1 MTAAI
6 VEDEQPSLF
15 ALETLLK
22 EYCPLITSIESFA
35 TFEIAK
41 TEIAKTKPEIVFL
54 DIMLGAHNGFDLI
67 QFMGQP
73 LPKIIFTTAFD
84 EYAIR
89 AFKVSAVDYL
99 LKPIGITDL
108 RNAIDKVIDRKYEQ
122 DKRLK
127 YLISNTSEKPRLRQ
141 IALATTNGF
150 NFVEIKNIIR
160 FEADGS
166 YTKAITSNKESYLLS
181 HNLKHF
187 EEILNSDGFFRCHH
201 HHLININQIAKYVKG
216 SGGYVIMKDGSKA
229 DVAQRRKEELMVV
242 LGIH

>member
-1 MTAAI
+1 MIAAI
-6 VEDEQPSLF
+6 VEDEEPSLI
-15 ALETLLK
+15 ALQTLLND
-22 EYCPLITSIESFA
+22 YCPAVTSINCYS
-35 TFEIAK
+35 TFDDAK
-41 TEIAKTKPEIVFL
+41 NSLAKAKPDIIFL

-67 QFMGQP
+67 PYLGEP
-73 LPKIIFTTAFD
+73 VPKIIFTTAFD
-84 EYAIR
+84 DYAIK

-108 RNAIDKVIDRKYEQ
+108 RNAIDKVIDIKYEQ

-127 YLISNTSEKPRLRQ
+127 YLLANTAQKPRLKQ

-150 NFVEIKNIIR
+150 TFVEIKNITR

-166 YTKAITSNKESYLLS
+166 YTKAFTVSKDSYMLS

-187 EEILNSDGFFRCHH
+187 EEILNEDGFFLCHH

-229 DVAQRRKEELMVV
+229 DVAQRKKEDLMVA